1 MAVFAVVNPSG
12 GVVSNIIV
20 GGDLE
25 TVSNLVG
32 GAVEITEE
40 TGSGGIGHTWDAE
53 TKKFTQPTT

>member
-25 TVSNLVG
+25 TVSELVG

-40 TGSGGIGHTWDAE
+40 TGNGGIGYVWDPE
-53 TKKFTQPTT
+53 TGKFTLPEA